1 MADDK
6 KRTLRG
12 VYDGLQKISKEEGVD
27 FGIGKYNY
35 EDFEK
40 KYGTKN
46 NLSLL
51 WKSLSDISNESG
63 LDFGIGTADEWLQS
77 FAYDGSSRVVDGN
90 RMPAAVAVG
99 AGMQQPAVQVPFVQG
114 GKSASVSK
122 PKSQSLY
129 AGMNY
134 DATKRSVNNA
144 TYDTSSHTMRGVV
157 DEQRALTAEEKATLK
172 ERQGATR
179 EQAKEVRGQI
189 ESGVADVKERRRM
202 QEAAMNELRRRIDP
216 IEADKIAISNGLY
229 KGMGKAGLRYNPQT
243 RRMEKVPDDYGM
255 SEKTD
260 DELKEIIS
268 GNITVKDNR
277 NYNAADR
284 ALRNAERMIAEA
296 DHNANGGF
304 EGSFVAGA
312 ARGFGQKFGDASTWD
327 LGITDLGDNLAFMDV
342 LKKADQGKALTESE
356 QTMLDS
362 KVLEIATSEYFGS
375 ELGRGYKAG
384 GVTAESIPFMVEMM
398 VNPLAGAGKGAEN
411 MLARYAMKRF
421 GKKAVEKEIK
431 KNIKKGMTKE
441 AAEAAA
447 RQTAAPIAKRAAA
460 IAEKDL
466 GYKIAKGAVRGAGDI
481 AAAAGIAATTGAV
494 RTVADAVDR
503 MSGDVHFNV
512 DAAGHNVFDYV
523 DNKKDWLT
531 AFRKAYLGTMIE
543 NYSEMFGNYFGPL
556 LGWFGNG
563 AGHVGKA
570 LRLDRVQDALNNMS
584 RSDWARLVGDF
595 EKRVQWH
602 GGIGEFA
609 EEIVGGVL
617 NSIFVGDQTLDTD
630 KQTGVFNLDNLIDTF
645 LGVGLMSGAFSAV
658 KTGGYAYGRHRLNKA
673 DAAGREA
680 FGDDWDDMQK
690 SLTVEDD
697 AAVKARLK
705 EIYNDGNLTQE
716 QKRAAYEY
724 AGRAAGF
731 RGMLQSRS
739 QAKEEPEA
747 NPTEQAVMESFDNG
761 YEQAVEPEAR
771 EDVYTWLKG
780 AREELR
786 QMVGDEMLERIE
798 EEPLVVKAEMDQDGA
813 VDDNVMQAVNDYIAG
828 RAFTEGVEQRIRD
841 DAEDEADAERA
852 ELQKKVNPVDGNVH
866 PAMMVV
872 DGQETEVYHVDGN
885 VMMDDQGALDA
896 EKSDLTVVV
905 YNPVTGKREMVDPK
919 LLTFVAVQSGDALEE
934 QISADAAA
942 RVEREINTAQGR
954 ITAGMQF
961 PMEDGAIATVTSVNG
976 NDVEYVRP
984 DGQTGTL
991 PLDQTQAIIDG
1002 ALLEKY
1008 QQKYGSRQQE
1018 ERQQPQ
1024 DNVMEGV
1031 PEMEDIEPETVLVM
1045 KDGRRLVVLGWS
1057 KTQKNSDTGRWEQ
1070 VLADDGK
1077 NLAYYD
1083 METPDKV
1090 QYAMKPQDIIKD
1102 VVGYIPVAEESAEEV
1117 TETPAESA
1125 AEEPAQETETVGES
1139 AEEEAA
1145 ADEPAEEKTPAQ
1157 EMYEAVVAKHGAK
1170 AGHKIEITINEV
1182 DKLVDGKKKAVDT
1195 AQKKLDDAPVIG
1207 NAEAKAQAALDKA
1220 LAAYDEAL
1228 AQRKL
1233 WYEVKIIHD
1242 DVMKAE
1248 RAAQEED
1255 RAKRRAAYD
1264 EQRKAEE
1271 AQRAAEEEEARK
1283 RKEEARE
1290 QSMRRAKE
1298 QEELDLENEVFDDV
1312 RKELGGEYMRG
1323 AIDRKRAIDEQVSMK
1338 QKRAK
1343 AREIYGEFYN
1353 DDLETPA
1360 DVYEYVASKLP
1371 GVKINWDMVDGK
1383 FGVLQEIGSNMSRRG
1398 GKNKGEFN
1406 GFDSL
1411 ISFDNTGVSFQ
1422 QAAHN
1427 MWDNAENVVDGGYK
1441 LFDEQDIRN
1450 AMIELLSSSEN
1461 VSDITQY
1468 AFKNRVNNAEEM
1480 LEQSNGESLSR
1491 EVEWRIQQSGMTF
1504 AEYMAWYK
1512 YMKDKAAAVDGMT
1525 EEEYNNIILGEYG
1538 NRETEESIDG
1548 AQPSA
1553 PVVGEERPRES
1564 GDDGGSGE
1572 EGAEEMRGTEGEP
1585 TGTVSDAGRG
1595 DEEAAGGEGS
1605 RGNGEVEQKNQDN
1618 NGQTERTDIDR
1629 RDTGNGVREE
1639 VSGGREPQGDNN
1651 RSVAV
1656 VLGEQVSAER
1666 LGDLPKGSPAAQR
1679 AVGEQVIEKAKEDGY
1694 YIDPSSLKDYGER
1707 VSGQTGESDVYLDV
1721 PNGRV
1726 IKVKDIYAKAPMKG
1740 HSDVDALYEHEVHN
1754 LLFPNSAYRL
1764 LGVSEKYGDMRL
1776 VLEQDYVD
1784 GADRPAT
1791 MEQIEDYLVGVLG
1804 LKKEGGGYWYG
1815 NDYYAITDVDGDNV
1829 LVDKNGELH
1838 FVDPIIK
1845 FKKPAKEV
1853 IDYITA
1859 SRAIYAA
1866 EAQTDTNPTDAQK
1879 EAGNYKKGHIKLDGY
1894 DITIEQP
1901 KGSVRSGVDP
1911 DGKAWSQE
1919 MHNTY
1924 GYIRGTEGVDGD
1936 HIDVFLSDDPQT
1948 GDVFVVDQ
1956 VNKDGSFDEHKVMYG
1971 FPDMES
1977 ARHAYLSN
1985 YEEGW
1990 TGLGAITHVSKEEFK
2005 KWIESSHRKTKP
2017 FSEYKSVETLGDVRV
2032 ENMPAEQPAGEV
2044 DEQPKQQKTGE
2055 GESSKT
2061 TKRDKAILG
2070 ALVDKLREFLGK
2082 NRVVTKL
2089 TEAEK
2094 AVINWAN
2101 AKMKGVAQTF
2111 YSNAWRAVKDIKQEK
2126 ATAEQWLKMIEKN
2139 GGLKSGEDKWTGLS
2153 EWLKEKGNAS
2163 LTKQEVIDYLFEN
2176 AIDVEEVEYA
2186 ENVDMRE
2193 QTEEFIQET
2202 FADGKSIEELQEE
2215 VDANAESADRYDRLG
2230 DDPEQSELDEYL
2242 MKCMVYEY
2250 GDDFRRGYV
2259 IKDGKIECDPQAFID
2274 TEDTVEYNSE
2284 VAGDDNKAIDPT
2296 RLDYTTG
2303 GLKNKREIAL
2313 TVPNIEPWGEN
2324 DVVHFGDAGYGRAIG
2339 WARFGE
2345 TTDKDGNRVLVI
2357 DEIQSKRHQE
2367 GREKGYKMP
2376 AELQRLHRKMQSG
2389 NITNEEVARY
2399 NELAQ
2404 QEGSTK
2410 TKQLLD
2416 ASVKAQD
2423 DYDAYMQQMSR
2434 KYGVSVMNVYSIMS
2448 GEDQKEADRLEKAV
2462 YDADAA
2468 YQNYSPSDIPDAPF
2482 DKNWH
2487 ELVMKRMLRYAA
2499 ENGYDKVAW
2508 TKGEQQAERYD
2519 LSKSIK
2525 DMTATGWTDYSAL
2538 RGDDAKEAKLIAI
2551 NTIDGGEYAQL
2562 LVDKSGKVLSDVDD
2576 QFVGKQ
2582 LSDVVGK
2589 DLAKRLM
2596 EDGYQ
2601 TIEGDGLRIGGEGMK
2616 GFYDQILP
2624 RFMDKYGKKWGV
2636 KTTDI
2641 ELPNIGD
2648 NGLTM
2653 HSVEVT
2659 PEMKRS
2665 VMEGQPMFHKV
2676 FHGSSADF
2684 ERFDSSH
2691 MGEGE
2696 GAQAYG
2702 YGHYTTEVEG
2712 IGRTY
2717 AKMIG
2722 MKPNMYYKSNLLK
2735 GEVGLTKNTA
2745 EEQIAKLIGLQLRA
2759 GYTFK
2764 EAIYSVKKYIESGI
2778 SMYGEQKD
2786 NDAVAKYQEM
2796 EKIIPT
2802 LKESDFKIEQ
2812 NNHILYTVD
2821 IPVDNG
2827 SNYMEW
2833 DKKPNKEVREK
2844 IQKALD
2850 DAGQKHII
2858 GKEAEGQR
2866 IYKELSG
2873 LLGSDKAASEF
2884 LHNAGFTGIKY
2895 PAQYRSGGRED
2906 NSKNYVIFD
2915 DNDLK
2920 ITDKMKFFRTPDGEA
2935 FGFTVGG
2942 KIYIDMDIAKAD
2954 TAVHEY
2960 THMWVPMVKESDPKM
2975 WQEIKDVLTKDK
2987 DVQPFME
2994 IVRQRY
3000 PELTADGREDDFM
3013 EEVLAHFSGAKGLER
3028 LEEAAKEY
3036 EEQDGQGIVSKAKA
3050 MVVLNKVKSALEKFW
3065 GKVAELFGIK
3075 FRNAQEIAD
3084 KVLNDLLHGVDPTA
3098 VRSEREEKTLMGVH
3112 NISEEKLKKALKNGG
3127 FANPSMAVIDTK
3139 NGGFDSYGDI
3149 SLIPRSSLI
3158 DARTGRNAGTYSG
3171 DAYTPIYPNVEYY
3184 EGKETENK
3192 LQELTSS
3199 LPQSLGEYI
3208 RRKVSNYMDRNSNNS
3223 GLEYLFLKEHGI
3235 DMPIVHNE
3243 RRYPGISTKQIADRM
3258 GVSEDLYGSDLY
3270 KEYKKM
3276 PEDQRFDFNL
3286 WLQHYGNEEDIAKV
3300 KNLIAEMQ
3308 EKGKEKEANYL
3319 IDNYTKPMNFAH
3331 FDSTVYNVSRDEREA
3346 GKENLGRT
3354 VEDAAIEVNK
3364 QGLRNEFDAW
3374 QQKVIDG
3381 LGYEEKLFAGY
3392 TPSGTRKYLPNTAE
3406 NASKLMNKQEET
3418 NAGNDTGLN
3427 ATRAALLYKMQSL
3440 DDIRQHRDLL
3450 QGNDAYG
3457 ERQSEMTYELLDLA
3471 HQLSDMQKI
3480 DDNPFMNTDYAILRM
3495 QEAFTK
3501 KDPIAYLNK
3510 EYGYS
3515 IDKESEFAKQ
3525 MLDFIKEVKD
3535 LPAKYFETKFKR
3547 PVALDEFAVAVVPDG
3562 TSQDVVDALKA
3573 AGLDVRTYDGTPE
3586 NRQAVTMEAV
3596 RGRDDIMFQK
3606 VGGDE
3611 NDNRKV
3617 NVVGAEKEHGFKNFN
3632 EARTWAKKNIV
3643 GEYENPEIGNVN
3655 ISGTAIDKY
3664 LSEKAVSK
3672 SSSKDVHLSALKV
3685 MPSIIENSIV
3695 GEVHDDKNGS
3705 ENVKDIVRLYGAI
3718 DIDGQ
3723 TYRVKTTVKRYNNEN
3738 EKTKAYSYEVTEIE
3752 LLEGTH
3758 GDETNNPL
3766 PRTTNNSISA
3776 AKLLNNYE
3784 TAKNNLQNAENE
3796 GENDG
3801 TMFRSLDPESDE
3813 VVDNAEV
3820 GTKPLSDREKVAKL
3834 DAEPKVKVYRSMQL
3848 IDGKLYPPMSAKVD
3862 GQLREPSELGVWEE
3876 ADEAPDM
3883 ADENGKFKL
3892 DKGNKKSLK
3901 AAYNP
3906 YIHTSRTMLNDQ
3918 FSEAQDRPN
3927 LVVVEMEV
3935 PESELT
3941 SGYKAEKAK
3950 DSVGAKQW
3958 KAGVIQGQLSGTRE
3972 VILSRWAKPVRIVPT
3987 DEVAESIAK
3996 QIEGQVHVMP
4006 SNVVTPDVRKALEAR
4021 GVKFVETDNTG
4032 KINEGE
4038 NAGKTWASVYGK
4050 GKTIDAVMREGDA
4063 VAGEPRSYEDAL
4075 RVARAAGYTKKQFDA
4090 KIERQERAARK
4101 RFDDLVEK
4109 LNLGDRVT
4117 IVETIDELDGL
4128 DEATREARRDKKGWY
4143 NKKSGKIVVILGN
4156 HRSPDDVVKTILHEG
4171 VAHHGLRAMFGERFD
4186 TFLDNVYDAAS
4197 DNVRQRIDESA
4208 ERHGWDKR
4216 TATEEYLASLA
4227 EDADFENPEVQSWWE
4242 KVKTW
4247 FLGMLHDIGEIG
4259 FNPAQALTDNELR
4272 YMLWRSYKNLTEPG
4286 RYRSFVDTAEDVSM
4300 QWSLKVGDYEEE
4312 ATDNYDLGEEH
4323 RREYLQ
4329 SAETDNGALFRDG
4342 DVTERDRVVARDA
4355 YERRVASGW
4364 SQFKEAMQ
4372 DSMLSLKE
4380 GMLAIMGGKGRID
4393 DIPGNENAWLAE
4405 NAMSSVNAAE
4415 QTDYYHTWM
4424 QPLLKA
4430 VHDIC
4435 GNDEAKRQEMTDY
4448 MMAKHGLERNVK
4460 FAERDAME
4468 AAKKGADYTQ
4478 AYNAN
4483 RNKDYAGL
4491 TALTGESDVTTAE
4504 LMASLMVADFEAK
4517 HDTTELWEKVNDATK
4532 STLAKLYV
4540 SGIISKETY
4549 EYVRDMFDNYIPLR
4563 GFDET
4568 TSEDVYGYLTSNA
4581 ALNSSIMKHAEGR
4594 SSKSDDP
4601 IATIGL
4607 MADTAIRQANRNE
4620 MKKRFLNFVL
4630 NHPSDL
4636 VSVNPLW
4643 LEYDSAHNEWIP
4655 VFADIDASDTPEQ
4668 VEKKVEAFEQKMAQ
4682 LAAQHPDKY
4691 KSGVDAVNIP
4701 YKVMDGNMREHQVLV
4716 KRGGETY
4723 VLTVNGNP
4731 RMAQALNGLTNPDV
4745 NVGGVIGNMLKL
4757 GEAVNHQLSAFYTT
4771 RTPDFVVSNFFRD
4784 MLYSN
4789 CMTWVKESPSYA
4801 VKFHKNFGKVNPVT
4815 MRRLFGKWEKGTLDD
4830 SVPMEMMFK
4839 QFMLNG
4845 GETGYTNI
4853 RDIEAQKRAIA
4864 EELKRQGSVPRKA
4877 WHALG
4882 MQLDLLN
4889 RSVENCARFAAFL
4902 TSMEMGRSVERSIY
4916 DAKEV
4921 SVNFNKKGAGG
4932 KMVNTTGQTFAGK
4945 IGSYMSGGG
4954 RLLYVFWNA
4963 GVQGMTNFGRA
4974 AKREPVKFTAGVAT
4988 MFTLGAVIPML
4999 AQMMSGGGDGDDDDE
5014 NAYYNIPEYVRR
5026 SNICIRVGKQWL
5038 TIPLPIEFRAIYG
5051 LGELATG
5058 AVTGKERHDGGELA
5072 KQIISQVSQILPLD
5086 FMEGSG
5092 GMHAFVPS
5100 VAKPFVEAYSN
5111 KAWTGLPIYRDNPFN
5126 QRDPEFTKV
5135 YKSADK
5141 YIVGASRM
5149 LNEATGGDDYMKG
5162 WADVVNPSQVEYVL
5176 NGYFGGWFKVPNQL
5190 IKMTE
5195 TALGQRDFE
5204 WRNMM
5209 LANRL
5214 VKSGDERTAYRKLQN
5229 EYFNYKEEYENTKRL
5244 LKKYENAADEGVLK
5258 YAEKLDYLNNSP
5270 EYARYEI
5277 FDKYNGDI
5285 ETLYDLQEGEED
5297 SETRKAYEAE
5307 YYELIGEMV
5316 KDLRSVEEK

>member
-144 TYDTSSHTMRGVV
+144 TYDTSSHTMRGVG

-277 NYNAADR
+277 NYKAADR

-503 MSGDVHFNV
+503 MSGDVHFKV

-531 AFRKAYLGTMIE
+531 AFREAYLGTMIE

-556 LGWFGNG
+556 LGWFGKG

-595 EKRVQWH
+595 EKRAQWH

-609 EEIVGGVL
+609 EEIVGGVI

-798 EEPLVVKAEMDQDGA
+798 EEPLVVKAEMEQDGA

-841 DAEDEADAERA
+841 DAEDEADAKRA

-885 VMMDDQGALDA
+885 VMMDDQGAMDA

-919 LLTFVAVQSGDALEE
+919 LLTFGAVQSGDALEE

-961 PMEDGAIATVTSVNG
+961 PMEDGVIATVTAVNG

-1002 ALLEKY
+1002 ALVEKY

-1018 ERQQPQ
+1018 ERQQQQ

-1031 PEMEDIEPETVLVM
+1031 PEMEDIEPEMVLVM

-1125 AEEPAQETETVGES
+1125 AEESAQETETVGES
-1139 AEEEAA
+1139 AEEETAA
-1145 ADEPAEEKTPAQ
+1145 EEPAEEKTPAQ

-1248 RAAQEED
+1248 RAAQEEE
-1255 RAKRRAAYD
+1255 RAKRRAAYE

-1298 QEELDLENEVFDDV
+1298 QEELDMENEVFDDV

-1343 AREIYGEFYN
+1343 AIEIYGEFYN

-1371 GVKINWDMVDGK
+1371 GMKINWDMVDGK

-1398 GKNKGEFN
+1398 GKNNGEFN

-1427 MWDNAENVVDGGYK
+1427 MWDNAENIVDGGYK

-1512 YMKDKAAAVDGMT
+1512 DMKDKAAAVDGMT

-1564 GDDGGSGE
+1564 GDDRGSGE

-1585 TGTVSDAGRG
+1585 AGTVSDSGRG

-1629 RDTGNGVREE
+1629 RDTGDRLRDAVHSGAQRGDSGVDIGSLAE
-1639 VSGGREPQGDNN
+1639 GL
-1651 RSVAV
+1651 A
-1656 VLGEQVSAER
+1656 AER
-1666 LGDLPKGSPAAQR
+1666 SGDRGRSQR
-1679 AVGEQVIEKAKEDGY
+1679 ADEEAVGHQIIENAKKSGVF
-1694 YIDPSSLKDYGER
+1694 IDRSTLNSFGER
-1707 VSGQTGESDVYLDV
+1707 VRKPSGESVVYVDK
-1721 PNGRV
+1721 PNNRV
-1726 IKVKDIYAKAPMKG
+1726 VKVKDPYAKDNLKG
-1740 HSDVDALYEHEVHN
+1740 HAASDALYEHIVHN
-1754 LLFPNSAYRL
+1754 LLFPNTQYRL
-1764 LGVSEKYGDMRL
+1764 IGISDNSIGDVRF
-1776 VLEQDYVD
+1776 VLEQDIIKNTT
-1784 GADRPAT
+1784 PAT
-1791 MEQIEDYLVGVLG
+1791 QQDIDWYLINDLG
-1804 LKKEGGGYWYG
+1804 LTKVEKPYLHYE
-1815 NDYYAITDVDGDNV
+1815 NDYYSITDVEASGDNV
-1829 LVDKNGELH
+1829 FIDGEGVIC
-1838 FVDPIIK
+1838 FIDPIIK

-1853 IDYITA
+1853 INYLNTGN
-1859 SRAIYAA
+1859 AIAAA
-1866 EAQTDTNPTDAQK
+1866 EAEVDTNPTEGQK

-1971 FPDMES
+1971 FPDIES
-1977 ARHAYLSN
+1977 ARKAYLSN

-1990 TGLGAITHVSKEEFK
+1990 QGLGAITPVSKEEFK

-2017 FSEYKSVETLGDVRV
+2017 FSEYKSVETLGDVQV
-2032 ENMPAEQPAGEV
+2032 ENMPAGEHDNERGAYRPITNEWFEVGDNVGFYVNGKVYHGDIIDWDGEQFTIRETISKRQNKYKDHKAYPVNIKSGSKKTSSKPAVESDEKPTAEQQVIGQAMVDQLENLGMEVSTDIVENRRVLKQAEKDNSEAGKLRHFRSADGNIYGFTYRGKLYLDPRRIDAELPIHEYAHPWCEAMRYIAPERWQEVVGVMKADAETWETVKAMNPELTDENDIAEEMIATYSGKNGKAKAQAEYERIGAKGNFGNMWQNIAKAIQDFWKKVGDFLDIKYESAEQVYDQVVKDFANRVNPRKRIEDYLKARDEEYMKAVEAGDEARAKELFDEALRENIGNGMTPYVSVGGYRGDMAGLARGVKSRDKEMVRKAAELLAPIIPQDAVLVPAPSHTGEATDMLDLANAIAEITGVSVANVLKSEVRASQYQTKKETGRPITSDKMGITMEGELPEGKIPVVIDNVVDSGNTAEACIKALGTGVVVSIADASDRLKHVSSLKSANPVVRDRNGNVVPLSKRFELGGSKYLAKQKVDGEAVKQDEAGNAVSDFLDEVLGKIFGKDYMAAESDNEVAQAEMEITNGGRVVLNRAQKRALETAYVSRNQKHQPAVISSADKANGNRENSTDNGRHTSLDISESGAKV
-2044 DEQPKQQKTGE
+2044 LKNIDILAKKYSEKSNNPRHFIEDVSNTLGAKGS
-2055 GESSKT
+2055 GSSKYAT
-2061 TKRDKAILG
+2061 FVAKNGTQITIRLSNHNATVSTFDKNEEDNGISVVVSGTKNNGIKNNGNAHI
-2070 ALVDKLREFLGK
+2070 VEFFYPEKKLRKADGK
-2082 NRVVTKL
+2082 VLYSIIKSIEQSLYSGEYKDQTGI
-2089 TEAEK
+2089 AEREEVNEHQIRK
-2094 AVINWAN
+2094 QMAGPVF
-2101 AKMKGVAQTF
+2101 V
-2111 YSNAWRAVKDIKQEK
+2111 SNAMRAVYDIKQEK

-2313 TVPNIEPWGEN
+2313 TVPNIESWGEN

-2508 TKGEQQAERYD
+2508 TTGEQQAERYD

-2525 DMTATGWTDYSAL
+2525 DMTATGWTDYSAV

-2576 QFVGKQ
+2576 RFVGKQ

-2636 KTTDI
+2636 KTGEV
-2641 ELPNIGD
+2641 ELPELGD

-2653 HSVEVT
+2653 WSVDVT
-2659 PEMKRS
+2659 PEMKQS
-2665 VMEGQPMFHKV
+2665 VMEGQPMFQKV
-2676 FHGSSADF
+2676 WHGSGADF
-2684 ERFDSSH
+2684 DRFDHSKMGS
-2691 MGEGE
+2691 GEGV
-2696 GAQAYG
+2696 QAFGWGTYV
-2702 YGHYTTEVEG
+2702 TQVEG
-2712 IGRTY
+2712 IGRSY
-2717 AKMIG
+2717 AQKIGDKSSPATFMGVSAEALAFKNKDFFDSVGATDEDRVSTLMGIVSSLNYGYGDPVRMIQAKRESLQAQNRSDAYISG
-2722 MKPNMYYKSNLLK
+2722 RKT
-2735 GEVGLTKNTA
+2735 GELTSETDETKR
-2745 EEQIAKLIGLQLRA
+2745 KR
-2759 GYTFK
+2759 
-2764 EAIYSVKKYIESGI
+2764 
-2778 SMYGEQKD
+2778 
-2786 NDAVAKYQEM
+2786 
-2796 EKIIPT
+2796 
-2802 LKESDFKIEQ
+2802 LKESISYYEEKIKKTNSLIEFTDSLNPADFKGWSR
-2812 NNHILYTVD
+2812 NANHVLYEVE
-2821 IPVDNG
+2821 IPDDNDG
-2827 SNYMEW
+2827 NYLEW
-2833 DKKPNKEVREK
+2833 DKKPSKEVREK

-2906 NSKNYVIFD
+2906 NAKNYVIFD
-2915 DNDLK
+2915 DGDIK
-2920 ITDKMKFFRTPDGEA
+2920 INNKTRFFRTADGTA
-2935 FGFTVGG
+2935 YGFTKDG
-2942 KIYIDMDIAKAD
+2942 KIYVDKRIA
-2954 TAVHEY
+2954 TPETRIHEY
-2960 THMWVPMVKESDPKM
+2960 AHLWAQGLKKRNEQAWEQLKSEMQQQADVMEYVKR
-2975 WQEIKDVLTKDK
+2975 L
-2987 DVQPFME
+2987 
-2994 IVRQRY
+2994 Y
-3000 PELTADGREDDFM
+3000 PELAGEGAELTDEMM
-3013 EEVLAHFSGAKGLER
+3013 EEVFAHYSGKRGAER
-3028 LEEAAKEY
+3028 LRQEMEAEM
-3036 EEQDGQGIVSKAKA
+3036 AKA
-3050 MVVLNKVKSALEKFW
+3050 NGIIEKARVANVFHTIREILSKFW
-3065 GKVAELFGIK
+3065 EVSRDLFAGKVEGIEK
-3075 FRNAQEIAD
+3075 LSGEDFAD
-3084 KVLNDLLHGVDPTA
+3084 MMLGDLL
-3098 VRSEREEKTLMGVH
+3098 
-3112 NISEEKLKKALKNGG
+3112 
-3127 FANPSMAVIDTK
+3127 
-3139 NGGFDSYGDI
+3139 GGFD
-3149 SLIPRSSLI
+3149 PR
-3158 DARTGRNAGTYSG
+3158 GPKGG
-3171 DAYTPIYPNVEYY
+3171 M
-3184 EGKETENK
+3184 
-3192 LQELTSS
+3192 ELT
-3199 LPQSLGEYI
+3199 
-3208 RRKVSNYMDRNSNNS
+3208 
-3223 GLEYLFLKEHGI
+3223 
-3235 DMPIVHNE
+3235 
-3243 RRYPGISTKQIADRM
+3243 A
-3258 GVSEDLYGSDLY
+3258 ED
-3270 KEYKKM
+3270 
-3276 PEDQRFDFNL
+3276 
-3286 WLQHYGNEEDIAKV
+3286 
-3300 KNLIAEMQ
+3300 
-3308 EKGKEKEANYL
+3308 
-3319 IDNYTKPMNFAH
+3319 
-3331 FDSTVYNVSRDEREA
+3331 
-3346 GKENLGRT
+3346 
-3354 VEDAAIEVNK
+3354 
-3364 QGLRNEFDAW
+3364 
-3374 QQKVIDG
+3374 
-3381 LGYEEKLFAGY
+3381 
-3392 TPSGTRKYLPNTAE
+3392 
-3406 NASKLMNKQEET
+3406 
-3418 NAGNDTGLN
+3418 
-3427 ATRAALLYKMQSL
+3427 
-3440 DDIRQHRDLL
+3440 
-3450 QGNDAYG
+3450 
-3457 ERQSEMTYELLDLA
+3457 
-3471 HQLSDMQKI
+3471 
-3480 DDNPFMNTDYAILRM
+3480 
-3495 QEAFTK
+3495 
-3501 KDPIAYLNK
+3501 
-3510 EYGYS
+3510 
-3515 IDKESEFAKQ
+3515 
-3525 MLDFIKEVKD
+3525 
-3535 LPAKYFETKFKR
+3535 
-3547 PVALDEFAVAVVPDG
+3547 
-3562 TSQDVVDALKA
+3562 
-3573 AGLDVRTYDGTPE
+3573 
-3586 NRQAVTMEAV
+3586 
-3596 RGRDDIMFQK
+3596 
-3606 VGGDE
+3606 
-3611 NDNRKV
+3611 
-3617 NVVGAEKEHGFKNFN
+3617 
-3632 EARTWAKKNIV
+3632 
-3643 GEYENPEIGNVN
+3643 
-3655 ISGTAIDKY
+3655 
-3664 LSEKAVSK
+3664 
-3672 SSSKDVHLSALKV
+3672 
-3685 MPSIIENSIV
+3685 
-3695 GEVHDDKNGS
+3695 
-3705 ENVKDIVRLYGAI
+3705 
-3718 DIDGQ
+3718 
-3723 TYRVKTTVKRYNNEN
+3723 
-3738 EKTKAYSYEVTEIE
+3738 
-3752 LLEGTH
+3752 
-3758 GDETNNPL
+3758 
-3766 PRTTNNSISA
+3766 
-3776 AKLLNNYE
+3776 
-3784 TAKNNLQNAENE
+3784 
-3796 GENDG
+3796 
-3801 TMFRSLDPESDE
+3801 
-3813 VVDNAEV
+3813 
-3820 GTKPLSDREKVAKL
+3820 
-3834 DAEPKVKVYRSMQL
+3834 
-3848 IDGKLYPPMSAKVD
+3848 
-3862 GQLREPSELGVWEE
+3862 
-3876 ADEAPDM
+3876 
-3883 ADENGKFKL
+3883 
-3892 DKGNKKSLK
+3892 
-3901 AAYNP
+3901 
-3906 YIHTSRTMLNDQ
+3906 
-3918 FSEAQDRPN
+3918 
-3927 LVVVEMEV
+3927 
-3935 PESELT
+3935 
-3941 SGYKAEKAK
+3941 
-3950 DSVGAKQW
+3950 
-3958 KAGVIQGQLSGTRE
+3958 
-3972 VILSRWAKPVRIVPT
+3972 
-3987 DEVAESIAK
+3987 
-3996 QIEGQVHVMP
+3996 
-4006 SNVVTPDVRKALEAR
+4006 
-4021 GVKFVETDNTG
+4021 
-4032 KINEGE
+4032 
-4038 NAGKTWASVYGK
+4038 AGKTWANVYGK

-4128 DEATREARRDKKGWY
+4128 NEATREARRNKKGWY

-4242 KVKTW
+4242 KVKMW

-4259 FNPAQALTDNELR
+4259 FDPAQALTDNELR

-4329 SAETDNGALFRDG
+4329 SAETDHGALFRDG

-4380 GMLAIMGGKGRID
+4380 GMLAIMGGKGRIE

-4581 ALNSSIMKHAEGR
+4581 ALNGSIMKHAEGR

-4691 KSGVDAVNIP
+4691 KSGADAVNIP

-4716 KRGGETY
+4716 RRGGETY

-4902 TSMEMGRSVERSIY
+4902 TSMEMGRSVDRSIY

-4932 KMVNTTGQTFAGK
+4932 KMVNATGQTFAGK

-4974 AKREPVKFTAGVAT
+4974 AKREPVKFTAGAAT
-4988 MFTLGAVIPML
+4988 MFTLGVVIPML
-4999 AQMMSGGGDGDDDDE
+4999 AQMMSGGSDGDDDDE

-5026 SNICIRVGKQWL
+5026 NNICIRAGKQWL

-5058 AVTGKERHDGGELA
+5058 AVTGKERYDGGELA
-5072 KQIISQVSQILPLD
+5072 KQVTSQVSQILPLD

-5092 GMHAFVPS
+5092 GMHAFTPS

-5126 QRDPEFTKV
+5126 QKDPEFTKV

-5195 TALGQRDFE
+5195 TAFGQRDFE

-5307 YYELIGEMV
+5307 YYELIGEMM
-5316 KDLRSVEEK
+5316 KELRAVEEK